1 MASLTLSKKE
11 DGSAVLMNKV
21 GTIELCLSLEM
32 ETIMKLDKEMP
43 GCGLVLHENEKMD
56 W

>member
-11 DGSAVLMNKV
+11 DGSAILMNKV
-21 GTIELCLSLEM
+21 GTIELCLSLE
-32 ETIMKLDKEMP
+32 TIMKLEKEMT
-43 GCGLVLHENEKMD
+43 GCGLVLHENKRMD